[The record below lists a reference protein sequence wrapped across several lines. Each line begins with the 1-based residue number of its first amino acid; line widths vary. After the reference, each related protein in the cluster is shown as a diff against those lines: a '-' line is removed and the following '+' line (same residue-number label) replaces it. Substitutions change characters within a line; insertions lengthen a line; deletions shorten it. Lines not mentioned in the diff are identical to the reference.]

1 MISGYVDLIDDP
13 AGRDL
18 VRRFLERYR
27 AHTEPQLPDLRCAVI
42 HSDANDY
49 NVLVGAAANWRQEVT
64 GVIDFGD
71 MVYTQTV
78 NEVAIACAYAMLD
91 KADPLA
97 AAKSIVGGYHQ
108 VYPLTEPEL
117 AVLFDLIRMRLCMSV
132 CHCAHQSHQEPE
144 NEYLR
149 ISEKPAWALL
159 RKLADSHPRLAGY
172 MFRHACGLPPVP
184 QHERIVAW
192 LKRSGPAAAKL
203 SMKTCGLKNS
213 WCWI

>member
-1 MISGYVDLIDDP
+1 MCWSG
-13 AGRDL
+13 RT
-18 VRRFLERYR
+18 
-27 AHTEPQLPDLRCAVI
+27 AHWQ
-42 HSDANDY
+42 
-49 NVLVGAAANWRQEVT
+49 QEVT

-149 ISEKPAWALL
+149 ISERPAWALFH
-159 RKLADSHPRLAGY
+159 KLGDCQARLAELY
-172 MFRHACGLPPVP
+172 VPPSL
-184 QHERIVAW
+184 RIAA
-192 LKRSGPAAAKL
+192 RAAAGKD
-203 SMKTCGLKNS
+203 SGLAAAGAARICKHRR
-213 WCWI
+213 